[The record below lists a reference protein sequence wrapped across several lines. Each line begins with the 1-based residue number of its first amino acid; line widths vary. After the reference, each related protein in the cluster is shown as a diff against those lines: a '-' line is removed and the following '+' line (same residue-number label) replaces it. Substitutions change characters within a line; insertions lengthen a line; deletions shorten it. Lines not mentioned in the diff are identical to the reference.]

1 MYRMRR
7 GFLRVYL
14 LKLIAEAESGL
25 TGYDLMKKIEEE
37 TGFWRPSSGSIYPL
51 LASFEA
57 AGWITHRPGNRREK
71 KIYTLTEKG
80 EEVLQKANEA
90 RAEALEGMHR
100 SIRVFAELFGEK
112 AAQELSAPVF
122 GEESHP
128 IPSSLRRPLGRLRA
142 LLDALLRE
150 GLSEAEAEEIGR
162 ILERTSKEL
171 REYVKGN

>member
-1 MYRMRR
+1 
-7 GFLRVYL
+7 
-14 LKLIAEAESGL
+14 
-25 TGYDLMKKIEEE
+25 
-37 TGFWRPSSGSIYPL
+37 
-51 LASFEA
+51 
-57 AGWITHRPGNRREK
+57 
-71 KIYTLTEKG
+71 
-80 EEVLQKANEA
+80 
-90 RAEALEGMHR
+90 MHR